1 MSLSAHERQALDA
14 IEDELAG
21 TAPELV
27 KLLAG
32 FTRLASGE
40 EMPAR
45 ERIRPAGRR
54 AAGKVGR
61 TLCGGGRGLLRRLGR
76 QRTFLLLWLAVA
88 LSLITVALVV
98 NRSAVRGG
106 CTASWRVVCASQMF
120 AGRGGLVIP
129 PGVSAAR

>member
-61 TLCGGGRGLLRRLGR
+61 TLCGGGRGLGR